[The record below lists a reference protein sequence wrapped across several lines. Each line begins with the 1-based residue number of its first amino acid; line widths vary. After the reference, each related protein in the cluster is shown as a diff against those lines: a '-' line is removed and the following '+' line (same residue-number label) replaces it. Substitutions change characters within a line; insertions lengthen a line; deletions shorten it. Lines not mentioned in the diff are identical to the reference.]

1 MRYAVL
7 IVLLSLC
14 SAGFGQGLP
23 NYDAKSEVMNQVF
36 DFAMEK
42 YGARWRVGAVLRSCG
57 NIGIADAI
65 RAKDESEIIVKEMA
79 RIVYSKEGDEKY
91 AGLREEG
98 PEAIAYMANFVLDFG
113 KTYSMGYEDAI
124 ESFENFESDK
134 YQINCEAAVKAANEI
149 LQKAEMAQ

>member
-14 SAGFGQGLP
+14 NAGFGQGLP

-42 YGARWRVGAVLRSCG
+42 YSARWRVGAVLRSCG

-65 RAKDESEIIVKEMA
+65 RAKDESEIIAKEMA
-79 RIVYSKEGDEKY
+79 RIIYSKEGDEKY
-91 AGLREEG
+91 ASLREEG
-98 PEAIAYMANFVLDFG
+98 PVAITYLGFFVRDFG
-113 KTYSMGYEDAI
+113 QTYSMGYEDAI
-124 ESFENFESDK
+124 ESFAKFASDE
-134 YQINCEAAVKAANEI
+134 YQINCEAAVIAANNI
-149 LQKAEMAQ
+149 LQETEMAQ